1 MGLTAAAMS
10 AGLLLIIGLEYGINI
25 EGLRHETLAD
35 MAEGVAA
42 ATGRGEDPAQWHL
55 FQTYPNAY
63 AFRVVDRLAPGGQ
76 RLLAG
81 ANPALLPPLVE
92 VLEEA
97 DDTGVRYDERFVS
110 VPVPGGDAWH
120 LTSHVQVGDALYH
133 VDVAMR
139 GDPAW
144 LWRFSLFKEMLAD
157 GLLPIGLLVPALT
170 LAILLT
176 TRRALQPLSQI
187 AQQARQLGE
196 SAGSGQALTP
206 LESGRL
212 PREFTD
218 VVTALNAMLDRL
230 GHSLARQRQFAS
242 DAAHE
247 LRTPIAVLRLRV
259 STLPDTAMA
268 RELDGELAAL
278 AHLVDELL
286 RFAHAEDV
294 MASDRTPLDV
304 VAVVRD
310 ACGKLA
316 AKAVLRDQSLA
327 LEAPDEGLVLPS
339 HAELLGAMV
348 RNLVDNALGVSQPG
362 TTVTIHVRAPGFII
376 VEDEG
381 PGVPDAQKS
390 AVFGRHWRAERQR
403 REGAGLG
410 LALVRRV
417 AQLHGGDVWVEDRP
431 GGGARFVVRLVPLA

>member
-42 ATGRGEDPAQWHL
+42 AAGRGEDPAQWHL
-55 FQTYPNAY
+55 FQTYPHAY

-187 AQQARQLGE
+187 AHQARQLGLVAIE
-196 SAGSGQALTP
+196 NLAGH
-206 LESGRL
+206 GRVG
-212 PREFTD
+212 RRKD
-218 VVTALNAMLDRL
+218 
-230 GHSLARQRQFAS
+230 S
-242 DAAHE
+242 
-247 LRTPIAVLRLRV
+247 
-259 STLPDTAMA
+259 
-268 RELDGELAAL
+268 
-278 AHLVDELL
+278 
-286 RFAHAEDV
+286 
-294 MASDRTPLDV
+294 
-304 VAVVRD
+304 
-310 ACGKLA
+310 KLA
-316 AKAVLRDQSLA
+316 VSLQ
-327 LEAPDEGLVLPS
+327 G
-339 HAELLGAMV
+339 
-348 RNLVDNALGVSQPG
+348 
-362 TTVTIHVRAPGFII
+362 I
-376 VEDEG
+376 
-381 PGVPDAQKS
+381 
-390 AVFGRHWRAERQR
+390 
-403 REGAGLG
+403 
-410 LALVRRV
+410 
-417 AQLHGGDVWVEDRP
+417 
-431 GGGARFVVRLVPLA
+431 